1 MKEKYKKNIL
11 WLIILLV
18 CIGLVV
24 YIQFNLQNRAND
36 YKQTENTSNEAEK
49 VVVKTK
55 EEFEKDFNE
64 EKTISPYSI
73 FEENGK
79 EIQAVKYLEE
89 KFLVSSSDF
98 KEKLKSEKLLK
109 DIVVK
114 DFKIVKKD
122 KKTLINYKIEK
133 NDKEYYVGNDVLLI
147 NESTDESINNLDNI
161 VLKRKLNKDLDFS
174 ITFENSEFDFNKS
187 KYKIYKPIYKAMSTN
202 EILGY
207 IEIKKGE

>member
-11 WLIILLV
+11 WAIILLV

-24 YIQFNLQNRAND
+24 YIQLNVQNRVND
-36 YKQTENTSNEAEK
+36 YKQTENISNNAEK
-49 VVVKTK
+49 EVVKTK

-79 EIQAVKYLEE
+79 GIQAVKYLEE

-147 NESTDESINNLDNI
+147 SESTDDSINNLDNI

-187 KYKIYKPIYKAMSTN
+187 KYKIYKPIYKAMNTN

>member
-1 MKEKYKKNIL
+1 M
-11 WLIILLV
+11 
-18 CIGLVV
+18 
-24 YIQFNLQNRAND
+24 YIQLNVQNRVND
-36 YKQTENTSNEAEK
+36 YKQTENISNNAEK

-147 NESTDESINNLDNI
+147 SESTDDSINNLDNI

-174 ITFENSEFDFNKS
+174 ITFGNSELDFNKS
-187 KYKIYKPIYKAMSTN
+187 KYKIYKPIYKAMNTN